1 MRNAGFY
8 LGNMGGDLVE
18 KRQISE
24 KSSLCSTASFKETL
38 IKKFKFY
45 PGECLAGSRVSYSP
59 EI

>member
-24 KSSLCSTASFKETL
+24 KIFTLQHSVFWGNLDKE
-38 IKKFKFY
+38 I
-45 PGECLAGSRVSYSP
+45 
-59 EI
+59 